1 MKINIKALIKS
12 ILIISIVLLSIIVF
26 VYIDLEEIKEILSA
40 YPTLSPIIYILLFTI
55 LPIFFFPVITLA
67 LAAGFIFKTVNGS
80 IYTIIGAMI
89 NIILMYYI
97 TVFLGK
103 DFVNKQINK
112 IKNKKVRLWFSDPNQ
127 NFLFLI
133 FFILRLAPVVS
144 YNLINYIS
152 GISKI
157 SFLKY
162 FISSFLGIIP
172 GTILM
177 VNAGENMTNILSF
190 SFALPVT
197 LLLFLTIASIGILK
211 IYIRKKNGNNNNTDV

>member
-1 MKINIKALIKS
+1 MKINIKALIKP

-40 YPTLSPIIYILLFTI
+40 YPTLSPIIYILLFSI

-67 LAAGFIFKTVNGS
+67 LAAGLIFKTVNGS

-112 IKNKKVRLWFSDPNQ
+112 IKNKKVRLWFSNPNQ

-157 SFLKY
+157 SFWKY
-162 FISSFLGIIP
+162 IISSFLGIIP

-190 SFALPVT
+190 SFALPVI

>member
-1 MKINIKALIKS
+1 MKINIKVLIKS
-12 ILIISIVLLSIIVF
+12 VLIISIVLLSIIVF

-40 YPTLSPIIYILLFTI
+40 YPTLSPIIYILLFSI

-67 LAAGFIFKTVNGS
+67 LAAGLIFKTVNGS

-112 IKNKKVRLWFSDPNQ
+112 IKNKKVRLWFSNPNQ

-157 SFLKY
+157 SFWKY
-162 FISSFLGIIP
+162 IISSFLGIIP

-190 SFALPVT
+190 SFALPVI

-211 IYIRKKNGNNNNTDV
+211 IYIRKKNGNNNNTDI